1 MEQFKIKPPTR
12 AQILGQL
19 SLQLL
24 PVILLFTAALL
35 GVRLFN
41 FSSITVYR
49 IVLAISI
56 AVLGIIYFIGWKKL
70 MRLYRSYTFTI
81 SGNVIIREQVDTP
94 TVKLSF
100 SEVNE
105 IAKHPDGSYTITGK
119 HYQEKIGIPE
129 HIDNRK
135 GLERALNE
143 IRPVVSKAS

>member
-1 MEQFKIKPPTR
+1 M
-12 AQILGQL
+12 LGQL

-24 PVILLFTAALL
+24 PVILLFTAVLL
-35 GVRLFN
+35 GVRLLHL
-41 FSSITVYR
+41 SSIAVYR
-49 IVLAISI
+49 IALAAPI
-56 AVLGIIYFIGWKKL
+56 AAVGIIYFMGWQKL
-70 MRLYRSYTFTI
+70 MRLYQSYTFTI
-81 SGNVIIREQVDTP
+81 SGNVIIREQENQP
-94 TVKLSF
+94 TVRLSF
-100 SEVNE
+100 TEVNE